1 MSAMKSTS
9 ALSKIF
15 LRTFLENYKQNA
27 LPTCYR
33 CLSSAAPNSKQ
44 SWTDKYKTKKKKIR
58 EKSEHV
64 TVNQHAVFA
73 NNETSLKHIKVYGF
87 DYDYTLASYKQE
99 LHSLIFRL
107 GKDALVHKYKYPKDI
122 LKFEYSAEFAVRG
135 LHYDIRKGL
144 LMKLDSFHNIQ
155 LGTVYRGMQKVSD
168 EEVIKL
174 YDGTHVALESM
185 NTFYG
190 LGPMYQLVDL
200 FAPPE
205 MTLLTEVIE
214 YFRENDIQYDPEYV
228 FYDVRGAVQ
237 GIHSNGLLH
246 NSILTNLEKY
256 LEKGPKVMSL
266 LENLMKADKKLFL
279 ITNSGFPFVDAGMTY
294 MMGNDWR
301 DLFEVIICNARKPKF
316 FNEASRP
323 FRIYDPSL
331 ENVSW
336 DRVNTLIKG
345 KVYQEG
351 NFFQLRQMTG
361 WYGSKVLYFG
371 DHVYSDLADPSLK
384 YGWRTGAIIPE
395 LETEIEK
402 SNTLKFQVAVHW
414 LCCLQDLIEESQEDR
429 DPSVTILRNE
439 WLKER
444 DELRDYTKS
453 LFNPHFGSIF
463 RTYHNPT
470 YFSRRLARF
479 ADIYMSDITDLL
491 EYSTCHT
498 FYPRRMALP
507 HEHPPYADL

>member
-9 ALSKIF
+9 GLSKLF
-15 LRTFLENYKQNA
+15 QRTFLENYKQNP
-27 LPTCYR
+27 LQTCYR
-33 CLSSAAPNSKQ
+33 CLSSDAPNSKQ

-107 GKDALVHKYKYPKDI
+107 GKDALVHKYK
-122 LKFEYSAEFAVRG
+122 
-135 LHYDIRKGL
+135 GL

-155 LGTVYRGMQKVSD
+155 LGTVYRGMQKVPD
-168 EEVIKL
+168 QEVINL

-214 YFRENDIQYDPEYV
+214 YFRENGIQYDPEYV

-246 NSILTNLEKY
+246 NSIMTNIEKY
-256 LEKGPKVMSL
+256 LEKGPKVMSI
-266 LENLMKADKKLFL
+266 LENLVKADKKLFL
-279 ITNSGFPFVDAGMTY
+279 VTNSGFPFVDAGMTY
-294 MMGNDWR
+294 MLGSDWR

-331 ENVSW
+331 EVVSW

-345 KVYQEG
+345 RIYQEG
-351 NFFQLRQMTG
+351 NFYQLRQMTG

-395 LETEIEK
+395 LETEIKK
-402 SNTLKFQVAVHW
+402 SNTLEFQIAVHW
-414 LCCLQDLIEESQEDR
+414 LCCLQDLIEESQEDK
-429 DPSVTILRNE
+429 DSSITQLRNE